1 MYQNELEIAIDDHY
15 STFRMKNDQMKN
27 QHSAMKFWNVS
38 WMVGGVAGV
47 ATILAPYAAG
57 VAVLSLIRSII
68 TK

>member
-15 STFRMKNDQMKN
+15 STFRMKNDRMKN
-27 QHSAMKFWNVS
+27 QHSAIGILS

-57 VAVLSLIRSII
+57 VAVLSLIRSIS
-68 TK
+68 K